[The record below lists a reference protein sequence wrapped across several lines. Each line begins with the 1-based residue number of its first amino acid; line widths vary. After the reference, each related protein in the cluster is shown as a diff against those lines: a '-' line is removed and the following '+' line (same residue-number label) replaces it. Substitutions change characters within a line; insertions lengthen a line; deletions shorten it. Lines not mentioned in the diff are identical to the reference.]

1 MERSLGQD
9 TKRLQDKEQELEWA
23 TEELQHVSLQQ
34 FTQQT
39 GTNVTVL
46 LTAPT
51 EAEAPH
57 ADIETEAPFQSGSL
71 KWPGSSQQLPRNLCG
86 DLIDYKPPGS
96 SVRGI
101 LQVRILEWRGP
112 PPGNLPNPGI
122 QPTSLIL
129 PALVVLAPPGKPFR
143 ICSPE
148 K

>member
-71 KWPGSSQQLPRNLCG
+71 KWPGSSQQLPRNLC
-86 DLIDYKPPGS
+86 
-96 SVRGI
+96 VFC
-101 LQVRILEWRGP
+101 RILSCLVLTLKAYTYITLPIFRGETQERYQ
-112 PPGNLPNPGI
+112 G
-122 QPTSLIL
+122 
-129 PALVVLAPPGKPFR
+129 R
-143 ICSPE
+143 
-148 K
+148 